1 MCVANRPSPN
11 DYIIIIFDIV
21 YMAPNESNK
30 ITIRTVT
37 RLTGAGLIAGAGA
50 TTSAAGANRVD
61 TVVLNR

>member
-1 MCVANRPSPN
+1 
-11 DYIIIIFDIV
+11 
-21 YMAPNESNK
+21 MAPNESNK

-50 TTSAAGANRVD
+50 TTSAAGANLVD